1 MVSTSHSDNSVAI
14 ATIGAWRED
23 ADVSRP
29 RSAMRYRPD
38 IDGLRAVAVLA
49 VVMFHAFPGILPGG
63 FVGVDVFFVISGYL
77 ITGIVVDDLRA
88 ERFSVLTFYR
98 RRIRRIFPALLIV
111 LASCGAA
118 GWWLLMSSEFRA
130 LGSHIASAS
139 VFASNFTLLSE
150 SGYFDEAAH
159 TKPLLHLWSLA
170 IEEQFYVVWPLM
182 LWFAARTR
190 VTALRLA
197 CVGAILSFAAGLLLV
212 EVDRAAAFYQ
222 PAARA
227 WELLAGAILA
237 IAQRDHAP
245 ALERLQTRWR
255 LLPWA
260 GLVAVV
266 ASTVLFDERTPFP
279 GWAASIPVLG
289 TLAILAAAPSS
300 RFRVGLGSTRWLVW
314 VGLISYPLYLWH
326 WPLLSFARIVAGR
339 TPTVEARMILVACS
353 IALAWLTYR
362 GIETW
367 FRAPRFDVSKMLA
380 LVAVMA
386 MTGLCGYAL
395 AAHDAFPQRASVAAY
410 EGKFRELRKSGWP
423 SGIGVACPD
432 SFTKS
437 EPTLQYCERSRAGD
451 PKFAILG
458 DSHADHLF
466 HGLAEVDAANSWLLI
481 GNSATPPLLDV
492 QMSIRGN
499 AQPSEARSRKAV
511 QYLAADRTV
520 KTVLIAFYGN
530 TYLSDTPFSVDPQLP
545 KASSGEVTMSSSRWN
560 ETDKTEL
567 IYLGLSTT
575 VRALRAAGKE
585 VVLVMDVPELPFHPK
600 DCIARPG
607 SVLFRRSCELPRH
620 VADAREAGFRQ
631 LLARVASSNPGVVV
645 YDPTSLI
652 CDTAACR
659 FESTDVL
666 LYRDS
671 NHLTMTGSE
680 HVAADLLAWLSRRS
694 AEPID
699 RSGVR

>member
-1 MVSTSHSDNSVAI
+1 
-14 ATIGAWRED
+14 
-23 ADVSRP
+23 
-29 RSAMRYRPD
+29 
-38 IDGLRAVAVLA
+38 
-49 VVMFHAFPGILPGG
+49 
-63 FVGVDVFFVISGYL
+63 
-77 ITGIVVDDLRA
+77 
-88 ERFSVLTFYR
+88 
-98 RRIRRIFPALLIV
+98 
-111 LASCGAA
+111 
-118 GWWLLMSSEFRA
+118 MSSEFRA

-182 LWFAARTR
+182 LWFAVRTR

-212 EVDRAAAFYQ
+212 EVDSAAAFYQ

-300 RFRVGLGSTRWLVW
+300 RFRVGLGSTRWLVG

-339 TPTVEARMILVACS
+339 TPSVEARMILVACS

-380 LVAVMA
+380 LVAGDGNDRPLWIRARHARRLPTAVVRRCIRREVSRIAQRRMA
-386 MTGLCGYAL
+386 ARCRRRVCRLFRQERAVLAILRSFARRRSEVRDLRRQPRRPPVPWARRGRRRQFM
-395 AAHDAFPQRASVAAY
+395 AAH
-410 EGKFRELRKSGWP
+410 
-423 SGIGVACPD
+423 
-432 SFTKS
+432 
-437 EPTLQYCERSRAGD
+437 
-451 PKFAILG
+451 
-458 DSHADHLF
+458 
-466 HGLAEVDAANSWLLI
+466 
-481 GNSATPPLLDV
+481 
-492 QMSIRGN
+492 
-499 AQPSEARSRKAV
+499 
-511 QYLAADRTV
+511 
-520 KTVLIAFYGN
+520 
-530 TYLSDTPFSVDPQLP
+530 
-545 KASSGEVTMSSSRWN
+545 
-560 ETDKTEL
+560 
-567 IYLGLSTT
+567 
-575 VRALRAAGKE
+575 
-585 VVLVMDVPELPFHPK
+585 
-600 DCIARPG
+600 
-607 SVLFRRSCELPRH
+607 
-620 VADAREAGFRQ
+620 RQ
-631 LLARVASSNPGVVV
+631 
-645 YDPTSLI
+645 
-652 CDTAACR
+652 
-659 FESTDVL
+659 
-666 LYRDS
+666 
-671 NHLTMTGSE
+671 
-680 HVAADLLAWLSRRS
+680 
-694 AEPID
+694 
-699 RSGVR
+699 